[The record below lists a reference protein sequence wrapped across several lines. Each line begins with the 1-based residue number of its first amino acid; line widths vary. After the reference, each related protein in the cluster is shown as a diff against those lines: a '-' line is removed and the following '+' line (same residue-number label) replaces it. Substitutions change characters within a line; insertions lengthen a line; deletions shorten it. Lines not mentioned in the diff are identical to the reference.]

1 MKRLLKISLD
11 TALLSLIPVISWFVL
26 GIIID
31 ENLINVFTLTYPI
44 QFIWYMFKS
53 IFSTGANISKEKDK
67 NDNAT
72 MSGLVLGTIIG
83 FFVFGFFVLN
93 IDKYIQFMNMDIL
106 TYREFAIYSIIQLYI
121 QLIFTFIIN
130 KLYFEEKNDL
140 ANKYSITFN
149 ILNFFALLLSCLMLE
164 NKMAIVIVTLIT
176 IFIYTIIIAAKTLN
190 RFKLEFQILNFI
202 KYDSVE
208 LFNSMAFF
216 IIFLFGLSNVIKFG
230 EEYILALTFVA
241 LITDTQWDAFDSI
254 STVAKI
260 DISKNRFNYK
270 EHIRNAYKLLI
281 IVLIT
286 VFFMFILLYHF
297 YELNLWITLIYLA
310 FEIVN
315 YLLYPIYRIK
325 TCYLQLEYSATKIT
339 LNKIFASILR
349 TCFSFITNPFCTGIG
364 QVFSSIYQTVSLSII
379 FDKAFIVN
387 KEGIIEKIEENDNIL
402 EESLITLEIEEEI
415 NEEKYK

>member
-11 TALLSLIPVISWFVL
+11 TALLSLIPVISWFAL
-26 GIIID
+26 GIMVD
-31 ENLINVFTLTYPI
+31 KNLINVFTLTYPI

-72 MSGLVLGTIIG
+72 MSGLVLGTIFG
-83 FFVFGFFVLN
+83 FFIFGFFVLN
-93 IDKYIQFMNMDIL
+93 IDKYITFMNMDISI
-106 TYREFAIYSIIQLYI
+106 YREFAIYSIIQLYI

-130 KLYFEEKNDL
+130 KLYYEEKNDL

-149 ILNFFALLLSCLMLE
+149 ILNFIVLLLSCLMLQ
-164 NKMAIVIVTLIT
+164 NKMAIVTVTLIT
-176 IFIYTIIIAAKTLN
+176 ILVYTIIIAAKTLN
-190 RFKLEFQILNFI
+190 KFKFDFKILNFI

-208 LFNSMAFF
+208 LFNNIAFF

-230 EEYILALTFVA
+230 EQYMLALTFVA

-270 EHIRNAYKLLI
+270 EHTINAYKLLS

-286 VFFMFILLYHF
+286 VFLMFICLYNF
-297 YELNLWITLIYLA
+297 YKLNLEITLIYLT

-325 TCYLQLEYSATKIT
+325 TCFLQLEYSAFKIT
-339 LNKIFASILR
+339 GNKIFASIIR
-349 TCFSFITNPFCTGIG
+349 VCFSFVKTPFCTGIG
-364 QVFSSIYQTVSLSII
+364 QVVSSIYQTISLNAI
-379 FDKAFIVN
+379 FDKEFKVN
-387 KEGIIEKIEENDNIL
+387 NEGIIEKKE
-402 EESLITLEIEEEI
+402 EIEDVFKEKLRTIEVEDEI
-415 NEEKYK
+415 EDEKYY